1 MLDDPISV
9 WLRMPASASALF
21 ALPGVPSADA
31 AISPGFVISA
41 GLTAI
46 VEALVPVKNAP
57 PALPFRSN
65 PAACCVLVALISVL
79 ATVSSCD
86 W

>member
-1 MLDDPISV
+1 M
-9 WLRMPASASALF
+9 
-21 ALPGVPSADA
+21 
-31 AISPGFVISA
+31 ISA

-57 PALPFRSN
+57 PALPFRSK